1 MLKRH
6 MCLLTLSRHCAVR
19 EKLTTILIEKMPL
32 RLIIRWC
39 GQYKMQTTQKCR
51 LGTKYRMQTAD

>member
-32 RLIIRWC
+32 RYDHTLVRSI
-39 GQYKMQTTQKCR
+39 QNADYTKM
-51 LGTKYRMQTAD
+51 